1 MVEGEAKYL
10 PPIRGKYDFKGETRT
25 ASLQVIVMYRPRI
38 ATIEKA
44 TIRSGTG
51 LNMEISCVIHGH
63 PEPKVTWYK
72 DEEVMFPDER
82 VNVTAGGTRHQ
93 VTIVRVRPS
102 VDAGTYMCYSTN
114 DLGPAQD
121 RIVVSEE
128 DISNGNYDVEKN
140 RADEDRNAMDE
151 VLLVDVQGRLEQ
163 YGDDIDSLRAAVDTV
178 RNETRLSGF
187 DSVSKLAEGMDTDIS
202 LSLFADL
209 ERIQMQV
216 ARLGKTHE
224 KEFRDLFKFRREAED
239 DLSRMWDDVHELQ
252 ESANASARQLDDI
265 YDKDVV
271 ALQDFRTSTEH
282 EVKRLRDQLEAVM
295 LMQESAQSADEG
307 GGANA
312 VARVSV
318 TSWLMAL

>member
-1 MVEGEAKYL
+1 
-10 PPIRGKYDFKGETRT
+10 
-25 ASLQVIVMYRPRI
+25 MYRPRI

-63 PEPKVTWYK
+63 PTPKVTWYK
-72 DEEVMFPDER
+72 DEEVLFPDER
-82 VNVTAGGTRHQ
+82 VNVSVGGTHHQ
-93 VTIVRVRPS
+93 VTVVRVRPS
-102 VDAGTYMCYSTN
+102 VDAGTYMCYSIN
-114 DLGPAQD
+114 EQGPAQA

-128 DISNGNYDVEKN
+128 DISKGSHDLEKI
-140 RADEDRNAMDE
+140 RAEEDRNAIDE
-151 VLLVDVQGRLEQ
+151 VLLVDVQNRLEQ
-163 YGDDIDSLRAAVDTV
+163 YGADIENLRADVDIV

-187 DSVSKLAEGMDTDIS
+187 DSASTLAEGMDADIS

-239 DLSRMWDDVHELQ
+239 DLARMWDDVHELQ
-252 ESANASARQLDDI
+252 EFANASARQLDDI

-282 EVKRLRDQLEAVM
+282 EVGRLRDQLEAVI
-295 LMQESAQSADEG
+295 LLQESAASADEG
-307 GGANA
+307 GRANV
-312 VARVSV
+312 VARVSE
-318 TSWLMAL
+318 TSLLLRGIEKLRYKFIIYFAEFTADSTSAFWKR

>member
-1 MVEGEAKYL
+1 
-10 PPIRGKYDFKGETRT
+10 
-25 ASLQVIVMYRPRI
+25 MYRPRI

-187 DSVSKLAEGMDTDIS
+187 DSVSKLAEGMDTD
-202 LSLFADL
+202 
-209 ERIQMQV
+209 Q
-216 ARLGKTHE
+216 G
-224 KEFRDLFKFRREAED
+224 
-239 DLSRMWDDVHELQ
+239 W
-252 ESANASARQLDDI
+252 
-265 YDKDVV
+265 
-271 ALQDFRTSTEH
+271 
-282 EVKRLRDQLEAVM
+282 
-295 LMQESAQSADEG
+295 G
-307 GGANA
+307 
-312 VARVSV
+312 VS
-318 TSWLMAL
+318 